1 MYVCMYVCMRVCMY
15 VCMYVCMS
23 LQIEG
28 QRNEIKPGVNLH
40 HIKHYQ
46 KGKAEDRDVQ
56 KERVKTQR
64 KRAQLKWK

>member
-46 KGKAEDRDVQ
+46 KGKAERRDVR

>member
-1 MYVCMYVCMRVCMY
+1 
-15 VCMYVCMS
+15 MS
-23 LQIEG
+23 LQIKG

-46 KGKAEDRDVQ
+46 KGKAEERDVR

-64 KRAQLKWK
+64 KPAQLKRK

>member
-1 MYVCMYVCMRVCMY
+1 
-15 VCMYVCMS
+15 MS
-23 LQIEG
+23 LQIKG

-40 HIKHYQ
+40 RIKHYQ
-46 KGKAEDRDVQ
+46 KGKAEDRNAR